1 MSQPSRTVSDSSGD
15 FWIIIG
21 CRSERVPS
29 INIPLDESRQERAV
43 YTEQRQA
50 QIIFQNERDGDL
62 NTTFQTKDDGPS
74 GLTMNPYSYQTHQ
87 PQNLHTTRTGSQIDY
102 GNNEY
107 DHTTGIYKMGGQKGR
122 QYHYDMTY
130 NEDIMSGPIITIIC
144 DKYTTKKAHKPK
156 KLGDCGWGGNPT
168 TYNWSMDRE
177 TYFKLIEYL
186 PRNF

>member
-1 MSQPSRTVSDSSGD
+1 MSQPSRNVSDSSGD
-15 FWIIIG
+15 FWIITG

-29 INIPLDESRQERAV
+29 INIPLDESEQERAV

-74 GLTMNPYSYQTHQ
+74 GLTMNPYPNQTNK
-87 PQNLHTTRTGSQIDY
+87 PPNRHTTRTGAKDY

-107 DHTTGIYKMGGQKGR
+107 DHTTGTYKMGGQKGR
-122 QYHYDMTY
+122 QYHYDMT
-130 NEDIMSGPIITIIC
+130 NIEDISSLIITIKC
-144 DKYTTKKAHKPK
+144 LKYTTGKKNLERK
-156 KLGDCGWGGNPT
+156 KGGKGWGNNPT
-168 TYNWSMDRE
+168 TYDWSMDRE